1 MNILL
6 VGSFGGHF
14 IQLKRLYAQLAQEAE
29 QHNVAFSFASTEP
42 GLVVQD
48 TPAHCC
54 PNIHRGSG
62 IKALCSALWQ
72 SVRVLRAVKPDV
84 VISTGA
90 LPGLLLCFLAKVMG
104 KQVIWVDSMANYQ
117 QLSFSGKIAR
127 FFCDVC
133 LTQWEHLAAKDKR
146 VRYWGKVL

>member
-14 IQLKRLYAQLAQEAE
+14 IQLKRLYEQLAGEVE
-29 QHNVAFSFASTEP
+29 QNNVSFSFASTEQ
-42 GLVVQD
+42 GLTVNG
-48 TPAHCC
+48 TPAFYC

-62 IKALCSALWQ
+62 IKALLSGLRQ
-72 SVRVLRAVKPDV
+72 SYSVLKAAKPDV

-127 FFCDVC
+127 FFCNVC
-133 LTQWEHLAAKDKR
+133 LTQWEHLAANDKR
-146 VRYWGKVL
+146 VNYWGKVL